1 MHHAAPD
8 TPPLM
13 PREKMLAH
21 GAAALSD
28 AELLALML
36 RTGIKGKP
44 VLELSQELL
53 DNFGGLH
60 GLLDASLDDLKS
72 IKGLGPSKQTQ
83 LAATL
88 EMARRSLHNA
98 LENAPVFN
106 TPEVVQDYL
115 LLHLGQ
121 RSKEVFAAL
130 FLDSKHRLIAFEELF
145 AGTVNRSAVYPR
157 EVAVRC
163 LHHHATAVI
172 LAHNHPSGDVQPSPS
187 DIAITKKL
195 KTGLA
200 VLEITVL
207 DHVVVGNT
215 RCYSMH
221 THQLL

>member
-1 MHHAAPD
+1 MLDAAP
-8 TPPLM
+8 PPLM

-44 VLELSQELL
+44 VLQLSQELL

-60 GLLDASLDDLKS
+60 GLLDASLDDLKR

-88 EMARRSLHNA
+88 ELARRSLHNA

-106 TPEVVQDYL
+106 SSKVVEEYL
-115 LLHLGQ
+115 LLHLSQ

-130 FLDSKHRLIAFEELF
+130 FLNSKHRMIAFEELF
-145 AGTVNRSAVYPR
+145 IGTVNRSAVYPR

-163 LHHHATAVI
+163 LYHQASAVI
-172 LAHNHPSGDVQPSPS
+172 LAHNHPSGDVRPSPS
-187 DIAITKKL
+187 DIDITQKL
-195 KTGLA
+195 KNGLA
-200 VLEITVL
+200 LLDVTVL
-207 DHVVVGNT
+207 DHVIVGKKH
-215 RCYSMH
+215 CYSMH
-221 THQLL
+221 AHRLV

>member
-1 MHHAAPD
+1 
-8 TPPLM
+8 M

-21 GAAALSD
+21 GAAVLSD

-36 RTGIKGKP
+36 RTGIQGKP
-44 VLELSQELL
+44 VLQLSQELL
-53 DNFGGLH
+53 DSFGGLH
-60 GLLDASLDDLKS
+60 GLLDASLDDLKR

-88 EMARRSLHNA
+88 ELARRSLHNA

-106 TPEVVQDYL
+106 TPEVVQEYL

-130 FLDSKHRLIAFEELF
+130 FLDAKHRLIAFEELF
-145 AGTVNRSAVYPR
+145 TGTVNHSAVYPR
-157 EVAVRC
+157 EVATRC
-163 LHHHATAVI
+163 LHHNATSVI

-187 DIAITKKL
+187 DITITQKL
-195 KTGLA
+195 QTGLA
-200 VLEITVL
+200 VLDITVL
-207 DHVVVGNT
+207 DHVVVGKT

-221 THQLL
+221 SHQLL